1 VSAPIMRLFAV
12 VVLLF
17 ALLVAWTSRWT
28 VFDAKALRDNALNA
42 RPLIAQLHVK
52 RGAIEAADGTVLAR
66 SVRGPRGTYGRT
78 YPTGSLF
85 GHPVGYSDVAL
96 GQLSGI
102 ERYRNDELSGQ
113 GDSELGSLA
122 DQLQGKRQQG
132 DTVVTTLD
140 PAAQRIAEQQLAA
153 AGTGAGAV
161 VALDPRTGAVKVMA
175 STPGYDPNTIGDA
188 GVFRALNAPGSGAPL
203 LNRATESSYAPGSTF
218 KVVTAAA
225 AIDTGRYAPDSTIN
239 GDSPKTISGVAM
251 HNDLNT
257 SWGDISLT
265 TAMTNSVN
273 TVFGQIGE
281 ALGKRTMADYMS
293 RFGFYRRPPLDYP
306 ADEMFASGER
316 LNGRLLP
323 VQSSLVDVGRMA
335 IGQDKLAVTPMQMA
349 MVVSAVANGGRL
361 MTPHLTDRVVDPD
374 GRVVKRIAPRV
385 WSTPISPRTAV
396 ALNQMMRNV
405 VESGTGTAVQ
415 LPGIQVAGKT
425 GTAEIGATGSNL
437 TQPSFVAFAPAD
449 NPRIAIAV
457 TVERSQG
464 GFGGTVAAP
473 IARAVLQSLL
483 QRP

>member
-1 VSAPIMRLFAV
+1 MSTPIMRLFAT

-17 ALLVAWTSRWT
+17 ALLVAWTSRWS
-28 VFDAKALRDNALNA
+28 VIDAKALRDNPHNV

-52 RGAIEAADGTVLAR
+52 RGAITASDGTVLAR
-66 SVRGPRGTYGRT
+66 SVHGPRGTYGRT

-85 GHPVGYSDVAL
+85 GHPVGYANVSL

-102 ERYRNDELSGQ
+102 EKFRNDVLSGQ
-113 GDSELGSLA
+113 GGSELGSLA

-140 PAAQRIAEQQLAA
+140 PAAQRIAEQQLASV
-153 AGTGAGAV
+153 GAGAV

-175 STPGYDPNTIGDA
+175 STPGYDPNTIGSR
-188 GVFRALNAPGSGAPL
+188 GVFAALNSPDSGAPL

-225 AIDTGRYAPDSTIN
+225 AIDSGRYTPDSTIN
-239 GDSPKTISGVAM
+239 GDSPKSISGVPM
-251 HNDLNT
+251 RNDLGQ
-257 SWGDISLT
+257 SFGDISLT
-265 TAMTNSVN
+265 TAMTYSVN

-281 ALGKRTMADYMS
+281 ALGKRTMAEYTR
-293 RFGFYRRPPLDYP
+293 RFGFYQRPPLDYP
-306 ADEMFASGER
+306 ADEMLASGER
-316 LNGRLLP
+316 LNQRLLP
-323 VQSSLVDVGRMA
+323 VQSPQVDVGRMA

-349 MVVSAVANGGRL
+349 MVVAAVANGGKL
-361 MTPHLTDRVVDPD
+361 MAPHLTDRIVDPD
-374 GRVVKRIAPRV
+374 GRTVTRVSPRV
-385 WSTPISPRTAV
+385 WSTPISARTAAEV
-396 ALNQMMRNV
+396 NQMMRTV

-425 GTAEIGATGSNL
+425 GTAEIGSPAANL

-457 TVERSQG
+457 MVDRSQG

-483 QRP
+483 QHP